1 MNENE
6 KISCNNDDHKSK
18 NTNTKLLYKN
28 ESLPFPE
35 DLTAWRPHL
44 MMWAPA
50 CQQGG
55 APSGGHRSFTKR
67 NMDTWS
73 FVWKSFKICI
83 FNILQ
88 IGVQAA
94 GIIESLLLL
103 CRCGLSAG
111 QGYIS
116 EVSAF
121 SKSLQCSS
129 CRFFV
134 LPVPVISDQEV
145 CELKM
150 NGREVIVN
158 QQSTRD

>member
-6 KISCNNDDHKSK
+6 KISCNNDDHKCK
-18 NTNTKLLYKN
+18 NTKLLYKN
-28 ESLPFPE
+28 ENFAHNHISPFPE
-35 DLTAWRPHL
+35 DLTAWRHHL

-94 GIIESLLLL
+94 GIIMCACSNPSSSQTKGTSQKSLLFQGL
-103 CRCGLSAG
+103 C
-111 QGYIS
+111 
-116 EVSAF
+116 
-121 SKSLQCSS
+121 K
-129 CRFFV
+129 
-134 LPVPVISDQEV
+134 
-145 CELKM
+145 
-150 NGREVIVN
+150 GREE
-158 QQSTRD
+158 

>member
-1 MNENE
+1 
-6 KISCNNDDHKSK
+6 
-18 NTNTKLLYKN
+18 
-28 ESLPFPE
+28 
-35 DLTAWRPHL
+35 
-44 MMWAPA
+44 
-50 CQQGG
+50 
-55 APSGGHRSFTKR
+55 
-67 NMDTWS
+67 MDTWS
-73 FVWKSFKICI
+73 FVWKWFKICI